1 MLSPKDGAINTGG
14 ELPRAV
20 QPRPPGHVRACRY
33 KADRKIRKIVNDDH
47 KRKLD
52 QLEQRAAPE
61 LHGNLNGAT
70 PPRPRAPQNLRSPSL
85 IAPTGRG
92 RSASGNRGMCHLSP
106 ELSPPF
112 SESRWAGRAAASF

>member
-20 QPRPPGHVRACRY
+20 QQRPPGHVRACRY
-33 KADRKIRKIVNDDH
+33 KADRKLREIVNDDH

-70 PPRPRAPQNLRSPSL
+70 PPRPRAPQNLRSSL
-85 IAPTGRG
+85 IASAGG
-92 RSASGNRGMCHLSP
+92 ERSASGKPRDVPSVPGIVPAFLRIKVGWSSRG
-106 ELSPPF
+106 
-112 SESRWAGRAAASF
+112 